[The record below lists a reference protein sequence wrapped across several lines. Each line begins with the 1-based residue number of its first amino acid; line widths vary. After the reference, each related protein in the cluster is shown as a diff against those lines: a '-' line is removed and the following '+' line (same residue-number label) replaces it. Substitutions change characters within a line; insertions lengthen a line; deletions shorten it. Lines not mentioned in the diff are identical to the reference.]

1 MELYTHVLQKTG
13 VLKTFTVA
21 KIVKKKDIEDLKKL
35 IKEIASDEN
44 EYKTLLE
51 EELSKISNMHDKAN
65 PIPGIIYKTEDS
77 DKRQTILALTKKIS
91 KALKKNNF
99 SKKELAF
106 LISAI
111 ITELELTQE
120 DFVNLKN
127 ELEEETKDDYDNNDD
142 NDEEYED

>member
-51 EELSKISNMHDKAN
+51 EELIQFRESSTKQKIQIS
-65 PIPGIIYKTEDS
+65 G
-77 DKRQTILALTKKIS
+77 KR
-91 KALKKNNF
+91 F
-99 SKKELAF
+99 WH
-106 LISAI
+106 
-111 ITELELTQE
+111 
-120 DFVNLKN
+120 
-127 ELEEETKDDYDNNDD
+127 
-142 NDEEYED
+142 

>member
-91 KALKKNNF
+91 KSLKKNNF

-142 NDEEYED
+142 SDEEYED